1 MPRSKVWLLL
11 LLAGCAQA
19 PTEEK
24 SLPPES
30 PPAAALPALPA
41 TYVNQPGCPGCL
53 EVTLTLRPD
62 GSYFVREILGAS
74 EFYDFGRW
82 RHADGEL
89 ELTGGRDA
97 PRRYALRADA
107 LDSQAGT
114 QGGDLRRAPRLE
126 KLRGPFRLTGL
137 YDGATFREC
146 RTGLAWQ
153 LDETRAAAA
162 LKEEYIKR
170 PERKPALV
178 TLDAQF
184 EGSPEL
190 LRVLRPA
197 AVLNERACPAR

>member
-1 MPRSKVWLLL
+1 LL

-24 SLPPES
+24 SVPAES

-41 TYVNQPGCPGCL
+41 TYVNKPGCPGCL
-53 EVTLTLRPD
+53 EVTLTLRAD

-82 RHADGEL
+82 RHADGVL
-89 ELTGGRDA
+89 ELVGGRDA
-97 PRRYALRADA
+97 PRRYVLRESA

-114 QGGDLRRAPRLE
+114 QGGDLTRAPRLE

-153 LDETRAAAA
+153 LDQTRAAAA
-162 LKEEYIKR
+162 LKEEYLKR
-170 PERKPALV
+170 LEKPALV
-178 TLDAQF
+178 MLDAQF
-184 EGSPEL
+184 EGAPEV

-197 AVLNERACPAR
+197 AVLNARACPAQ